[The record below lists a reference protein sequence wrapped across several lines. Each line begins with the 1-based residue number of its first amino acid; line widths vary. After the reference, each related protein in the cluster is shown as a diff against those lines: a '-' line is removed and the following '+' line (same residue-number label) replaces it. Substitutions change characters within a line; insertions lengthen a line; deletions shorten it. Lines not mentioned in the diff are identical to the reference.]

1 MAWRCGSKKAD
12 GKACRCAV
20 ATRGTKCQH
29 HKRKKATKK
38 KTKKKATRKKATKK
52 KATRRS
58 SSGKRV
64 RCRPGRNQQCAAKTQ
79 CGTRCKQ
86 YAAGRSKFCRVHKGK
101 PLSSP
106 KRKKNPHDPFT
117 QLQDR
122 WSRPRRRNPHDAFG
136 QLQDRWSLP
145 KLPPGTIR

>member
-1 MAWRCGSKKAD
+1 
-12 GKACRCAV
+12 V

-29 HKRKKATKK
+29 HKRK
-38 KTKKKATRKKATKK
+38 RATKK

-58 SSGKRV
+58 ASGKRV

-101 PLSSP
+101 PLKSP
-106 KRKKNPHDPFT
+106 KRTPSRKKNPHDPF
-117 QLQDR
+117 
-122 WSRPRRRNPHDAFG
+122 A

-145 KLPPGTIR
+145 RLPAGTIR

>member
-12 GKACRCAV
+12 GKACRCTV
-20 ATRGTKCQH
+20 ATKGTKCQH
-29 HKRKKATKK
+29 HKRKKAA
-38 KTKKKATRKKATKK
+38 KKKATRKTTKK
-52 KATRRS
+52 KAASRS

-101 PLSSP
+101 PLKSP
-106 KRKKNPHDPFT
+106 KRAP
-117 QLQDR
+117 
-122 WSRPRRRNPHDAFG
+122 SRKRNPLGPFD

-145 KLPPGTIR
+145 RLPAGTIR